1 MSDNGLA
8 AIGQY
13 ALGTGANAV
22 GRLDLLH
29 SIYSPVGRQVLADA
43 GLAPGMHVADFGC
56 GTGTMT
62 RMLASMVGPSGSVIG
77 IDVHGA
83 QVVQAAALCEREG
96 LTNTR
101 FIEADATRTGLPR
114 NTFDAAYCRF
124 LLLHLPDPAACL
136 REMWAVLKPGG
147 LVVVEDGDLASAG
160 SIPQTALD
168 AFADLFGRLAPIRG
182 VNYSIANDL
191 PALVA
196 EAGFSELGLKVH
208 QPAERAGASAVLLKW
223 SVEEAGPAFVDAG
236 LVTPN
241 QLALRLTEMHAA
253 ASDRNV
259 LALAPR
265 MSLVWARK
273 TIV

>member
-1 MSDNGLA
+1 MVMDRRETTYMPANGLT

-29 SIYSPVGRQVLADA
+29 SIYSPMGRQVLTEA
-43 GLAPGMHVADFGC
+43 GLTAGMHVADFGC

-62 RMLASMVGPSGSVIG
+62 RTLASQVGPSGSVTG

-83 QVVQAAALCEREG
+83 QLEQAKALCAREG
-96 LTNTR
+96 PTNTR
-101 FIEADATRTGLPR
+101 FIEADATRTGLRR
-114 NTFDAAYCRF
+114 NAFDAAYCRF

-136 REMWAVLKPGG
+136 REMWSILKPGG

-182 VNYSIANDL
+182 VNYSVANVL

-208 QPAERAGASAVLLKW
+208 QPAERGGASGVLLKW
-223 SVEEAGPAFVDAG
+223 SVEEAGAAFVDAG
-236 LVTPN
+236 LVTRH
-241 QLALRLTEMHAA
+241 QLARRLME
-253 ASDRNV
+253 
-259 LALAPR
+259 
-265 MSLVWARK
+265 
-273 TIV
+273 